1 MQWGYWISG
10 RSRYASFTDVELDD
24 WHRRAAGVGPVVVRT
39 MSAGC
44 RDAFARQGSGG
55 QTQRALAVVEANKR
69 KLPPGRLSQPW
80 IVREDYLRRFLDA
93 LALDE
98 SVATLCR
105 VTEVAGLG
113 GPQTPPTVTVVS
125 KRAAARAKLTGDLE
139 LNIPRV
145 VPEGWS
151 PRKKAAVAIGVGVV
165 LVGVV
170 ALVAR

>member
-10 RSRYASFTDVELDD
+10 RSRYAAFTDVELDD

-44 RDAFARQGSGG
+44 QDALARQGSGG
-55 QTQRALAVVEANKR
+55 RTQRALAVVEANKR

-80 IVREDYLRRFLDA
+80 IVWEGHLRSFLDA

-98 SVATLCR
+98 SIATLCR
-105 VTEVAGLG
+105 VTEVDPSWMVAGLG
-113 GPQTPPTVTVVS
+113 GPSAPPAVTVS
-125 KRAAARAKLTGDLE
+125 RAKLTGGLE

-151 PRKKAAVAIGVGVV
+151 RAKKAAVAIGVGVV